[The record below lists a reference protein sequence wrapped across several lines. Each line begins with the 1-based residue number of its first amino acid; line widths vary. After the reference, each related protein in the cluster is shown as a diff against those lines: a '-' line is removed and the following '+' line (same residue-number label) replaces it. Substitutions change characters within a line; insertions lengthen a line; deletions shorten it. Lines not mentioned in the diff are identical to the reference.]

1 MIHTVVHDSKL
12 GNCFSSMPKV
22 KFFTHFLNL
31 FPMKILFFSDLAKLF
46 SQFLINKNIFEKKN
60 VLLCGTNLSGSE
72 IDLVE
77 RKRRLKSKNTINLN
91 IMKMATE

>member
-1 MIHTVVHDSKL
+1 
-12 GNCFSSMPKV
+12 
-22 KFFTHFLNL
+22 
-31 FPMKILFFSDLAKLF
+31 MKILFFSDLAKLF

-72 IDLVE
+72 IDSVK
-77 RKRRLKSKNTINLN
+77 RKRRLKSKNTINLK